1 MDACSWSMLR
11 RSDCRSNSRFPYDP
25 RLPAFATVN
34 QSQRGS
40 GNTDVARGTK
50 ARTVKAILGREFEGR
65 NNFPLRL
72 SHACR
77 SCQSPD
83 QDPLNFLHSF
93 TGLLQLIR
101 DWPVLDL
108 VSARR
113 LSELGRHRAHHGG
126 GLHRALFQQ
135 PAPRR
140 LTCGPS
146 SLRGPQ
152 VRIDTREACWLM
164 KFTGKA

>member
-1 MDACSWSMLR
+1 MFNLRVLTDNSTVTNAEALLIRCNSIFGEGMDACSWSMLR

-65 NNFPLRL
+65 NNFPMRL

-93 TGLLQLIR
+93 TGLLQL
-101 DWPVLDL
+101 VHE
-108 VSARR
+108 RR
-113 LSELGRHRAHHGG
+113 TGIT
-126 GLHRALFQQ
+126 Q
-135 PAPRR
+135 PAI
-140 LTCGPS
+140 L
-146 SLRGPQ
+146 
-152 VRIDTREACWLM
+152 
-164 KFTGKA
+164 